1 MALIHVVSRLLWNLM
16 LVAAAL
22 FLTSLWWLLL
32 VSFMAWFVLLLVLV
46 PSVLMLP
53 MYLLAFCLPLQPD
66 AK

>member
-66 AK
+66 AE